1 MEAMTPSEEVI
12 NGSSQ
17 TIADPL
23 VFEPDTLALSN
34 PRQPFCL
41 FHCVP
46 SPDFEDSVF
55 LKLKAEADWRAY
67 RSSMAAFGYCHSP
80 RLWVRRMIV
89 VLKLACD
96 ITGRSWAVAR
106 LVKSDM
112 HSSPLT
118 G

>member
-46 SPDFEDSVF
+46 SPDFEDSVC
-55 LKLKAEADWRAY
+55 KQE
-67 RSSMAAFGYCHSP
+67 
-80 RLWVRRMIV
+80 
-89 VLKLACD
+89 
-96 ITGRSWAVAR
+96 WAHETLGGVDFANTS
-106 LVKSDM
+106 LE
-112 HSSPLT
+112 T
-118 G
+118 QG